1 MRDDLEAT
9 RDVLALEPGEVVL
22 WESKPSLRWVALS
35 NASLLVIGALIP
47 SGPIAMALFARQQQ
61 PPPDDGFFWALAG
74 FLLLSLG
81 SSVYLFTRF
90 AWLLHQARR
99 TFYRITTKRL
109 VCTTTAV
116 WGYERHVL
124 AVSELGRWK
133 ILPGLGMSGT
143 VTLHELSRG
152 EYTQWISLIGVR
164 DPEAA
169 LHALQLL
176 QKGELAPI
184 R

>member
-1 MRDDLEAT
+1 MRDDLDST

-35 NASLLVIGALIP
+35 NAWLLMFGAVFTGGPTVMLRHIQQLWPWLLLIP
-47 SGPIAMALFARQQQ
+47 FVAVTIFN
-61 PPPDDGFFWALAG
+61 F
-74 FLLLSLG
+74 
-81 SSVYLFTRF
+81 VRF
-90 AWLLHQARR
+90 AWLLHEARR
-99 TFYRITTKRL
+99 TLYRITTKRL

-124 AVSELGRWK
+124 AVSELGCWK
-133 ILPGLGMSGT
+133 VLPGLGMCRT
-143 VTLHELSRG
+143 VALHELSRG
-152 EYTQWISLIGVR
+152 EYTQWIRLIGVR

>member
-1 MRDDLEAT
+1 MRTALDST
-9 RDVLALEPGEVVL
+9 RDVLALEQGEVVL

-35 NASLLVIGALIP
+35 NAWLLVIGAVF
-47 SGPIAMALFARQQQ
+47 SGGPIAMAHFTRHQQV
-61 PPPDDGFFWALAG
+61 PPDNWVFWARAA
-74 FLLLSLG
+74 FLLLPFGCSG
-81 SSVYLFTRF
+81 YLLARF
-90 AWLLHQARR
+90 AWLLQQARR
-99 TFYRITTKRL
+99 TLYRITTKRL

-133 ILPGLGMSGT
+133 ILPGLGMPGT

-152 EYTQWISLIGVR
+152 EYTQWIRLIGVR
-164 DPEAA
+164 DPQAA
-169 LHALQLL
+169 LHALLLL